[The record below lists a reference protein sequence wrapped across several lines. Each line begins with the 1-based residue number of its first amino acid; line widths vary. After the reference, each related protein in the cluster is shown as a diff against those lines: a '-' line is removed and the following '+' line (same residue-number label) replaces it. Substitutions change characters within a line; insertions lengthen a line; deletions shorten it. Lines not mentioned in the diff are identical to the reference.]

1 MIWVISQSVMG
12 VRNFTSEENQQ
23 LNHSDE
29 FSLVTLAVEVHTSRW
44 SIEECCLAQKAIIIS
59 YKTKQQM
66 KLLLKENDL
75 MLRMVEW
82 ICLG

>member
-1 MIWVISQSVMG
+1 MKK
-12 VRNFTSEENQQ
+12 NQQ

-29 FSLVTLAVEVHTSRW
+29 FSLVTLAVELHTSRW
-44 SIEECCLAQKAIIIS
+44 SIEECCLAQKAIIS

-66 KLLLKENDL
+66 KLLLEENDL
-75 MLRMVEW
+75 ILRMVEW